1 MSKKSIAIGI
11 AAATVAVSVL
21 ALSKRTSAG
30 QKFTDATSRLW
41 TATPLRRA
49 ESVRRAQT

>member
-1 MSKKSIAIGI
+1 MSKKRIAMGI

-21 ALSKRTSAG
+21 ALSRRASAR
-30 QKFTDATSRLW
+30 QKLVDATSRLW

-49 ESVRRAQT
+49 ESVSKA